1 MHGCVH
7 FNSTRLYVTVSPKGE
22 LQGRHVDIRF
32 ELPDPGRDYS
42 KGKVYSSAF
51 DVSLSLVEG

>member
-1 MHGCVH
+1 MVGSTSN
-7 FNSTRLYVTVSPKGE
+7 FTRLYVTVSPKGE

-42 KGKVYSSAF
+42 KGKVYSSAV
-51 DVSLSLVEG
+51 DVS